1 MLQYKFA
8 ALAPATFECRL
19 ANGTTLAPG
28 ACDSNSP
35 CAQVTYP
42 SRPFQSVATQWDL
55 VCQSAWLGPLTMSVF
70 MTGVMAGAVALGPL
84 SDRLGRK
91 RTMLVTFVAMLAA
104 NAWSGMAPTF
114 RVYCLMRFLTG
125 FFESGSLLA
134 GFVLMNELIGASKRG
149 ESN

>member
-1 MLQYKFA
+1 MGA
-8 ALAPATFECRL
+8 
-19 ANGTTLAPG
+19 ANGTALAPG
-28 ACDSNSP
+28 ACGDNSSP
-35 CAQVTYP
+35 CAQVTYH
-42 SRPFQSVATQWDL
+42 RPTQSVAAQWDL

-149 ESN
+149 EGEVLTFII